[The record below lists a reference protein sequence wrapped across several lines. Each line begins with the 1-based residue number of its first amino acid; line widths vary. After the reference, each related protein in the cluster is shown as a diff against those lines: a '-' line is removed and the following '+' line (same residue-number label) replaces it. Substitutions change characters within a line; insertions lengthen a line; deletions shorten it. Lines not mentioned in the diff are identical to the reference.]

1 MFQQTISEKIKNVNH
16 LQKEDLPLFR
26 ELKNKYPFAEIFQLI
41 HLQLIK
47 KYDPISFEE
56 ELGSVAYKI
65 RDRYKLVDILQE
77 PEISVIE
84 EENETPI
91 TLKTVEAFEIQEE
104 IVTELENKKSEIQT
118 PVEDIDV
125 TEHIDVD
132 TTNLDTQIAA
142 EAFSTIFSKDFEP
155 TIQLQL
161 EDDFIQEKNST
172 PTPEEEEINQKTETV
187 ITSYNTQKS
196 FTSWLKSNKKEE
208 KLDKNQLIDTIIA
221 TNPTISRPKK
231 EFYSPS
237 KQAMKSV
244 DDDQLV
250 YTETLAKIL
259 EMQGNFSKAISAYE
273 QLSLTIPEKK
283 TFFVQKIKEL
293 NEKLNTK

>member
-1 MFQQTISEKIKNVNH
+1 MFQQAINEKIKNVNL

-26 ELKNKYPFAEIFQLI
+26 ELKNKYPYTEIFHLI

-65 RDRYKLVDILQE
+65 RDRYKLVDLLQE

-84 EENETPI
+84 EEYETPI
-91 TLKTVEAFEIQEE
+91 LAQTIEVVEIQEE
-104 IVTELENKKSEIQT
+104 IVTELENKQSEIPI
-118 PVEDIDV
+118 PVEEIDV

-132 TTNLDTQIAA
+132 TTNLNTQIAA

-155 TIQLQL
+155 TIQFQL
-161 EDDFIQEKNST
+161 EDDLVEEDNST
-172 PTPEEEEINQKTETV
+172 HTPKKEETV
-187 ITSYNTQKS
+187 ITTDNSQKS
-196 FTSWLKSNKKEE
+196 FISWLKSSKKEE

-237 KQAMKSV
+237 KQAIKSV
-244 DDDQLV
+244 DDEKLV

-283 TFFVQKIKEL
+283 TFFVQKIKDL
-293 NEKLNTK
+293 NDKLNSK

>member
-1 MFQQTISEKIKNVNH
+1 MFQQAINEKIKNVNL

-26 ELKNKYPFAEIFQLI
+26 ELKNKYPYTEIFHLI

-65 RDRYKLVDILQE
+65 RDRYKLVDLLQE

-84 EENETPI
+84 EEYETPI
-91 TLKTVEAFEIQEE
+91 LAQTIEVVEIQEE
-104 IVTELENKKSEIQT
+104 NVTELENKQSEIPI
-118 PVEDIDV
+118 PVEEIDV

-132 TTNLDTQIAA
+132 TTNLNTQIAA

-155 TIQLQL
+155 TIQFQL
-161 EDDFIQEKNST
+161 EDDLVEEDNST
-172 PTPEEEEINQKTETV
+172 HTPKKEETV
-187 ITSYNTQKS
+187 ITTDNSQKS
-196 FTSWLKSNKKEE
+196 FISWLKSSKKEE

-237 KQAMKSV
+237 KQAIKSV
-244 DDDQLV
+244 DDEKLV

-259 EMQGNFSKAISAYE
+259 EMQGNFSK
-273 QLSLTIPEKK
+273 
-283 TFFVQKIKEL
+283 
-293 NEKLNTK
+293 

>member
-1 MFQQTISEKIKNVNH
+1 MFQQAINEKIKNVNL

-26 ELKNKYPFAEIFQLI
+26 ELKNKYPYTEIFHLI

-65 RDRYKLVDILQE
+65 RDRYKLVDLLQE

-84 EENETPI
+84 EEYETPI
-91 TLKTVEAFEIQEE
+91 LAQTIEVVEIQEQ
-104 IVTELENKKSEIQT
+104 IVTKLENKQSEIPI
-118 PVEDIDV
+118 PVEEIDV

-132 TTNLDTQIAA
+132 TTNLNTQIAA

-155 TIQLQL
+155 TIQFQL
-161 EDDFIQEKNST
+161 EDDLVEEDNST
-172 PTPEEEEINQKTETV
+172 HTPKKEETV
-187 ITSYNTQKS
+187 ITTDNSQKS
-196 FTSWLKSNKKEE
+196 FISWLKSSKKEE

-237 KQAMKSV
+237 KQAIKSV
-244 DDDQLV
+244 DDEKLV

-283 TFFVQKIKEL
+283 TFFVQKIKDL
-293 NEKLNTK
+293 NDKLNSK

>member
-1 MFQQTISEKIKNVNH
+1 MFQQSISEKIKNVH
-16 LQKEDLPLFR
+16 LLNKEDLQFFYD
-26 ELKNKYPFAEIFQLI
+26 LKNKYPYAEIFQLI

-47 KYDPISFEE
+47 KNDPLSFEE
-56 ELGSVAYKI
+56 ELGNVAYKI
-65 RDRYKLVDILQE
+65 RDRNKLVNLLQE
-77 PEISVIE
+77 PEISLIE
-84 EENETPI
+84 EGYETPI
-91 TLKTVEAFEIQEE
+91 HTQTIEVVEIQEE
-104 IVTELENKKSEIQT
+104 IVTELENKQSEISI
-118 PVEDIDV
+118 PIEEIDV

-132 TTNLDTQIAA
+132 TRNLDTQIAA

-155 TIQLQL
+155 TIQFQL
-161 EDDFIQEKNST
+161 EDDLVEEDNST
-172 PTPEEEEINQKTETV
+172 HTPEKEGIIPKVETV
-187 ITSYNTQKS
+187 LTTDHSQKS
-196 FTSWLKSNKKEE
+196 FTSWLKSSKKEE

-237 KQAMKSV
+237 KQAIKSV
-244 DDDQLV
+244 DDDKLV

-283 TFFVQKIKEL
+283 TYFAKKIKEL
-293 NEKLNTK
+293 NEKLNSK